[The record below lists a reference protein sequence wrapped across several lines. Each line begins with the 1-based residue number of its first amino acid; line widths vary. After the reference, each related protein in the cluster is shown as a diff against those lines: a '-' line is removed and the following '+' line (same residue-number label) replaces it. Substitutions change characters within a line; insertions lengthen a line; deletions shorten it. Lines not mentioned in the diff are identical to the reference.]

1 MSTYARPLHLTTAVV
16 ATAALLLQLVLVVNG
31 EAVLD
36 ETQAP
41 PTATAVAR
49 YFSYFTIQSNLLV
62 AIGAWTLAAHPQRDG
77 RGWRVLRLAGLT
89 GITVTALVHAV
100 LLRPL
105 LDLEGASWLAD
116 TLLHVAVPLLAV
128 LSWLLVGPRP
138 RTDLRS
144 GALAMVWPVAWLVWT
159 LVVGAVSGW
168 YPYPFLDVAEEG
180 ALSVALTSLVITVLI
195 VGVMALIGWLDRRL
209 AARATPSGGSPGPRA
224 TAAGPLG

>member
-1 MSTYARPLHLTTAVV
+1 MTRHARSLHLATAVV

-36 ETQAP
+36 ETNAP
-41 PTATAVAR
+41 PTATAVGR

-62 AIGAWTLAAHPQRDG
+62 AIGAWTLVAAAQRDG

-116 TLLHVAVPLLAV
+116 TLLHLVVPLLAV
-128 LSWLLVGPRP
+128 ASWALAGPRP
-138 RTDLRS
+138 RTDMRS
-144 GALAMVWPVAWLVWT
+144 GALAMLWPVAWLAWT

-168 YPYPFLDVAEEG
+168 YPYPFLDVGEEG
-180 ALSVALTSLVITVLI
+180 AVAVALTSVVITLLI
-195 VGVMALIGWLDRRL
+195 LGVMTLIGWLDRRL
-209 AARATPSGGSPGPRA
+209 PAPAAPSGGSPEPRA
-224 TAAGPLG
+224 TAGAPRG

>member
-1 MSTYARPLHLTTAVV
+1 MSRHARSLHLTTAVV
-16 ATAALLLQLVLVVNG
+16 ATAALVLQLVLVVNG

-36 ETQAP
+36 ETSAP
-41 PTATAVAR
+41 PTGTAVAR

-62 AIGAWTLAAHPQRDG
+62 AIGAWTLAADPARDG

-116 TLLHVAVPLLAV
+116 TLLHVAVPLLALLAWV
-128 LSWLLVGPRP
+128 LVGPRP

-144 GALAMVWPVAWLVWT
+144 GVLAMLWPVGWLVWT

-168 YPYPFLDVAEEG
+168 YPYPFLDVGEAG
-180 ALSVALTSLVITVLI
+180 AIAVALTSAVITVLI
-195 VGVMALIGWLDRRL
+195 VAVMALIGWLERRL
-209 AARATPSGGSPGPRA
+209 APSGASRGPRA
-224 TAAGPLG
+224 TAAAPRG

>member
-1 MSTYARPLHLTTAVV
+1 MSSHARPLHLTTAVV

-49 YFSYFTIQSNLLV
+49 YVSYFTIQSNLLV

-116 TLLHVAVPLLAV
+116 TLLHVAVPLLAAG
-128 LSWLLVGPRP
+128 SWLLAGPRP

-144 GALAMVWPVAWLVWT
+144 GALAMLWPVAWLVWT
-159 LVVGAVSGW
+159 LVVGAASGW
-168 YPYPFLDVAEEG
+168 YPYPFLDVGEEG
-180 ALSVALTSLVITVLI
+180 AASVALTSVAITVLI
-195 VGVMALIGWLDRRL
+195 LAVMALIGWLDRRL
-209 AARATPSGGSPGPRA
+209 PAPGSPSAGSRGPRA
-224 TAAGPLG
+224 TAGAPPG